1 MNAQPPLALSQ
12 GLLNL
17 LTTCPRKFQYTYFDE
32 LGLPIAPEQ
41 QASVTWGSQFHLL
54 MQQRELG
61 LPIDSLPAMETDFRE
76 SLEALIAVAP
86 DLFMP
91 DLSPTDPVTFRQS
104 EHRRTV
110 EFGGYLLTVIYDLLI
125 LRSEQGQIIDWKT
138 YLQPCSR
145 LVLAQDWQTR
155 LYPYVLAETTTLAP
169 SQISITYWFVRHR
182 DRQSN
187 CLQPQQ
193 LTFAYGDQQHEHREG
208 NEGMQDQREAH
219 AEPLDRARHHHR
231 GHREGDQQ
239 QHRRTDQHARVVQQA
254 LADARLGDLD
264 VGRCRGAIGRA
275 AGR

>member
-1 MNAQPPLALSQ
+1 MTSSPVNAQPPLALSQ

-193 LTFAYGDQQHEHREG
+193 LTFAYGDQQHEQVR
-208 NEGMQDQREAH
+208 QDLSYLTTQLSQWRS
-219 AEPLDRARHHHR
+219 
-231 GHREGDQQ
+231 
-239 QHRRTDQHARVVQQA
+239 QQA
-254 LADARLGDLD
+254 LPKVDLAK
-264 VGRCRGAIGRA
+264 GICPRCPFAIRCQRSLSSMISA
-275 AGR
+275 QSSDLPALAEIEEVAL